1 MNSSFAPP
9 GPRVRNSLMTIGE
22 VIVGEGDGEGDG
34 DEDGDGVGEG
44 EGVGVGVGVGEEPH
58 KFSDDAVLRGAALAA
73 VMSALL
79 LSVSVQPLLLLK
91 SARVLLGA
99 GAAPAPSKHVAEP

>member
-1 MNSSFAPP
+1 MNLSFAPL

-34 DEDGDGVGEG
+34 DGEAD
-44 EGVGVGVGVGEEPH
+44 GVGVGVGVGEEPH
-58 KFSDDAVLRGAALAA
+58 RFSGEAVFRGAAFAA

-79 LSVSVQPLLLLK
+79 LSVSVQPLLFLK

-99 GAAPAPSKHVAEP
+99 GAEPVPS